1 VCHPET
7 IRRCCPCYSAKMF
20 FAARNDLNP
29 SALARSSI
37 LGSYSPPNSRDQ
49 KPRARPCIIATGSRG
64 LRSRYSPNV
73 GEGKFCELRPNG
85 VLGSSPHARG
95 LLAFQPVLYG
105 AENGD
110 DEKVPTSIW

>member
-1 VCHPET
+1 
-7 IRRCCPCYSAKMF
+7 MF
-20 FAARNDLNP
+20 FAARNNLNP

-73 GEGKFCELRPNG
+73 GEEEFCELR
-85 VLGSSPHARG
+85 
-95 LLAFQPVLYG
+95 LY
-105 AENGD
+105 
-110 DEKVPTSIW
+110 PILRS

>member
-7 IRRCCPCYSAKMF
+7 IRRCCLCYSAKMF
-20 FAARNDLNP
+20 FAARNNLNP

-49 KPRARPCIIATGSRG
+49 KPRARPCIIATASRG

-73 GEGKFCELRPNG
+73 GEGEFYEVG
-85 VLGSSPHARG
+85 LGSRQTLSG
-95 LLAFQPVLYG
+95 LLATSSPVAASADSG
-105 AENGD
+105 AALGATPD
-110 DEKVPTSIW
+110 S